1 MLPEPQRWERPLLS
15 VHAIR
20 ISLFLSVA
28 LLPSWGIALHAQAPY
43 IPDVTEAREKEW
55 RALVATAQSAYASG
69 RAADGVDPARQ
80 ALALS
85 EELFGPDDPR
95 ALISA
100 NDLALQLE
108 ATGRFRES
116 ELLLR
121 RVFDSYARTRG
132 EDDPSCQMALEN
144 LVDFYLAR
152 KRFDVARP
160 LVEYALATFRRT
172 TGGRSERSL
181 RMEGVLASL
190 PAEKPAPPVT
200 EQPAVLL
207 DH

>member
-1 MLPEPQRWERPLLS
+1 MSIHPIRACLCLSIALLS
-15 VHAIR
+15 GWV
-20 ISLFLSVA
+20 ISA
-28 LLPSWGIALHAQAPY
+28 QAQAPY

-55 RALVATAQSAYASG
+55 RALVATAQAAYASG
-69 RAADGVDPARQ
+69 RAADGVDPARK

-85 EELFGPDDPR
+85 DDLFGPDDPR

-108 ATGRFRES
+108 AMGRFQES
-116 ELLLR
+116 EQLLR
-121 RVFDSYARTRG
+121 RVFDSYTRTRG

-152 KRFDVARP
+152 KRFDAAQP

-172 TGGRSERSL
+172 TGGRSERSM
-181 RMEGVLASL
+181 RMEAILASL
-190 PAEKPAPPVT
+190 PTENPAAAVAERPADMP
-200 EQPAVLL
+200 ER
-207 DH
+207 

>member
-1 MLPEPQRWERPLLS
+1 MSIHAIKTSLCLSIVLLS
-15 VHAIR
+15 GW
-20 ISLFLSVA
+20 VA
-28 LLPSWGIALHAQAPY
+28 AAQAQAPY

-55 RALVATAQSAYASG
+55 RALVATAQEAYASG
-69 RAADGVDPARQ
+69 RAADGVEPARK

-85 EELFGPDDPR
+85 EELFGLEDPR

-116 ELLLR
+116 EQLLR

-152 KRFDVARP
+152 KRSDAARP

-172 TGGRSERSL
+172 TGGRSERSM
-181 RMEGVLASL
+181 RMESILASL
-190 PAEKPAPPVT
+190 PVEKPDSAVA
-200 EQPAVLL
+200 EQPTVMPN
-207 DH
+207 H

>member
-1 MLPEPQRWERPLLS
+1 MS
-15 VHAIR
+15 IYAIR
-20 ISLFLSVA
+20 IRLCLSAV
-28 LLPSWGIALHAQAPY
+28 LLAGWATALHAQAPY
-43 IPDVTEAREKEW
+43 VPDVTEAREKEW

-69 RAADGVDPARQ
+69 RAADGVEPARK

-85 EELFGPDDPR
+85 EDLFGPDDPR

-108 ATGRFRES
+108 ATGHFSES

-132 EDDPSCQMALEN
+132 GDDPNCQMALEN

-181 RMEGVLASL
+181 RMEGILALL
-190 PAEKPAPPVT
+190 PMEKTVPADT
-200 EQPAVLL
+200 EQPAVLP